1 MAEMLGLAAMRK
13 AHNLTQEQLAKKMG
27 GIAPITV
34 SRWETG
40 KQKTDIDTLEKIAR
54 TLECTISDLLNPPPA
69 PAAGAK
75 LKEPTVKR
83 DRRKRIAAA

>member
-1 MAEMLGLAAMRK
+1 MAEMLGLAARRK
-13 AHNLTQEQLAKKMG
+13 ALGMTQEQLAKKMG
-27 GIAPITV
+27 GIASITV

-54 TLECTISDLLNPPPA
+54 TLECTIPDLLNPPLA

-75 LKEPTVKR
+75 QKEPTVKR